1 MSETTPLPG
10 QAPESS
16 EGWSGRPSVHSEVW
30 SKVTVVLLN
39 RQIVYLDRL
48 SADIRATSGA
58 VIKRAEMIRALIDC
72 LAEAKIDPSK
82 IHSEDG
88 LKNLFKSQG

>member
-1 MSETTPLPG
+1 MVAERHFTNLLPDSSVVTLSMSRIED
-10 QAPESS
+10 
-16 EGWSGRPSVHSEVW
+16 W

-48 SADIRATSGA
+48 SADIRAKNGV

-82 IHSEDG
+82 ISSRDG
-88 LKNLFKSQG
+88 LKEIFKSQS